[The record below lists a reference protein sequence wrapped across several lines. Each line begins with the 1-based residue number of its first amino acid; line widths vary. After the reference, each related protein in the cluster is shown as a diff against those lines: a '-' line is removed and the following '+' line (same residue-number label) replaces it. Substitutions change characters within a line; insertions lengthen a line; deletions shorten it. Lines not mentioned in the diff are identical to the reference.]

1 MPRHVSP
8 EAVPALAKRSAVVD
22 PPMSVCVVLAVANGI
37 ADFDSPSV
45 RVSRSKRKELFPVI
59 RRRRCWQGLRGEGG
73 RRLADVLPALG
84 ESLLRILLDSGREG
98 LRGAGDRG
106 CGRN

>member
-37 ADFDSPSV
+37 ADFDSPGV
-45 RVSRSKRKELFPVI
+45 RVSRSKRKQLFPVI
-59 RRRRCWQGLRGEGG
+59 RRRRCRGEGG
-73 RRLADVLPALG
+73 GRLADVLPALG

>member
-37 ADFDSPSV
+37 ADFDSPGV
-45 RVSRSKRKELFPVI
+45 RVSRSKRKQLFPVI
-59 RRRRCWQGLRGEGG
+59 RRRRCRGEGDG
-73 RRLADVLPALG
+73 RLADVLPALG

-98 LRGAGDRG
+98 LRGAGDQG

>member
-8 EAVPALAKRSAVVD
+8 ETVPALAKRSAVVD
-22 PPMSVCVVLAVANGI
+22 PPMSVCVVLTVANGI
-37 ADFDSPSV
+37 ADFDSPGV
-45 RVSRSKRKELFPVI
+45 RVSRSKRKQLFPVI
-59 RRRRCWQGLRGEGG
+59 RRRRCQGEGG

>member
-37 ADFDSPSV
+37 ADFDSPGV
-45 RVSRSKRKELFPVI
+45 RVSRSKRKQLFPVI
-59 RRRRCWQGLRGEGG
+59 RRRRCWGEGG

-98 LRGAGDRG
+98 LRGAGDLG

>member
-37 ADFDSPSV
+37 ADFNSPGV
-45 RVSRSKRKELFPVI
+45 RVSRSKRKQLFPVI
-59 RRRRCWQGLRGEGG
+59 RRRRCRGEGG

-98 LRGAGDRG
+98 LRGAGDQG

>member
-37 ADFDSPSV
+37 ADFDSPGV
-45 RVSRSKRKELFPVI
+45 RVSRNKRKQLFPVI
-59 RRRRCWQGLRGEGG
+59 RRRRCRGEGG
-73 RRLADVLPALG
+73 GRLADVLPALG

-98 LRGAGDRG
+98 LRGAGDLG